1 MWFTWEMRSW
11 STRFG
16 RGNLLSPGMLC
27 NQCIEVTCNEQWFY
41 FVWLSLIFW
50 ITLLLIHQDFTPLFF
65 EGHQFPRTAC
75 GIDCFPDFPRLLS
88 CHDSTD
94 YPLSTNFSLGRFSK
108 HRALILLRARISS
121 GEFWEFEEII

>member
-1 MWFTWEMRSW
+1 LVVFDFLDYPTADSSGFT
-11 STRFG
+11 
-16 RGNLLSPGMLC
+16 
-27 NQCIEVTCNEQWFY
+27 
-41 FVWLSLIFW
+41 
-50 ITLLLIHQDFTPLFF
+50 TPLFF
-65 EGHQFPRTAC
+65 EGHQFPRTSR